1 MTKDQMIA
9 VLVNDD
15 LDQLTVVDMIDMVG
29 FVLESEYDLLGEDTL
44 NKIWQDRKSLGADM
58 GVVH

>member
-29 FVLESEYDLLGEDTL
+29 SVLESEYDLLGEDTL

>member
-1 MTKDQMIA
+1 MIA

>member
-1 MTKDQMIA
+1 MTRDQMIA

-29 FVLESEYDLLGEDTL
+29 SVLESEYDLLGEDIL
-44 NKIWQDRKSLGADM
+44 NKIWQGRKSLGADM